1 VAVYKRKDRDTWVAR
16 LSGPDGRLVQKNFAR
31 KTDAV
36 RWHADQ
42 LAARE
47 RGDFI
52 DPRDGKATLAR
63 FYEQW
68 AARQVW
74 ENGERHRA
82 GHEPGS
88 ALVLLR
94 RGPAVPHPA
103 QSH

>member
-1 VAVYKRKDRDTWVAR
+1 MAVYKRKDRDTWVAR

-52 DPRDGKATLAR
+52 GPRDGKATLAPLLR
-63 FYEQW
+63 
-68 AARQVW
+68 AVGRPPGV
-74 ENGERHRA
+74 GEGHRA

-103 QSH
+103 QSR